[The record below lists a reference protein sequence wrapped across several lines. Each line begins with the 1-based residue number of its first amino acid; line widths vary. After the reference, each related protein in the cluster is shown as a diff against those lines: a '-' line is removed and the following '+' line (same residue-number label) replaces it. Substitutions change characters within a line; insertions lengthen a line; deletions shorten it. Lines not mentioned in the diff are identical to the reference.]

1 MSGFPRRNADSATP
15 AGTLV
20 VLSPTAATEQQLRI
34 AVANGDQA
42 AAAEL
47 LRRQGAEAA

>member
-1 MSGFPRRNADSATP
+1 MERSDEQKRGRADDTFVVAALSAAP
-15 AGTLV
+15 VHMLRV
-20 VLSPTAATEQQLRI
+20 AA
-34 AVANGDQA
+34 ANGDQL